1 MGRKS
6 EKDGVEVL
14 VITENSD
21 YLDGRTTEI
30 RQDTEECPGI
40 LRSLEHHKLNIRV
53 ERKRKHRLKSL
64 DGLSKLML
72 FAYKTLQRQ
81 EIIGRSTTFQS
92 SDNIC
97 D

>member
-30 RQDTEECPGI
+30 R
-40 LRSLEHHKLNIRV
+40 
-53 ERKRKHRLKSL
+53 
-64 DGLSKLML
+64 
-72 FAYKTLQRQ
+72 
-81 EIIGRSTTFQS
+81 
-92 SDNIC
+92 
-97 D
+97 